1 MTVQVKVQNKMSFRV
16 ENGQIIPISNN
27 KVKNLDISNTN
38 NFEQVLQQS
47 IKNEIP
53 IRISSHALSRMNERN
68 IELKESDISV
78 INQAMNDL
86 EKKGARESLMIY
98 KDMTFIASVNNRTII
113 TALKENETN
122 IVTNIDS
129 AVLIK

>member
-1 MTVQVKVQNKMSFRV
+1 MSFRI
-16 ENGQIIPISNN
+16 ENGQIIPILNN
-27 KVKNLDISNTN
+27 KVKNSDISNTN
-38 NFEQVLQQS
+38 EFEQVLQQS
-47 IKNEIP
+47 IKNEVP
-53 IRISSHALSRMNERN
+53 VKISSHALLRMNERN

-113 TALKENETN
+113 TALKESETN